1 MEKQGNFVDGSR
13 RKGSSDGYSSG
24 SYKGYF
30 DTDEEYDIAG
40 WIQEQLKFA
49 AVSVMRKRDYKIVR
63 PLITGIP
70 IMQ

>member
-30 DTDEEYDIAG
+30 DTDEEYDDDNQDEDDFG
-40 WIQEQLKFA
+40 SKSKDLSTENFTQLNSQSENQKN
-49 AVSVMRKRDYKIVR
+49 
-63 PLITGIP
+63 
-70 IMQ
+70 